1 MSQVFKG
8 MRNENQEKVA
18 ESILSFFPGFESFA
32 LPPPSDD
39 PDIIQDIGNNQD
51 KLNPKFRE
59 GVKRFEALLKSKLVP
74 KRSIN
79 KGEYVTGEG

>member
-1 MSQVFKG
+1 MA
-8 MRNENQEKVA
+8 NENQEKFA
-18 ESILSFFPGFESFA
+18 ESSFPGFESFA
-32 LPPPSDD
+32 LPLPTVD
-39 PDIIQDIGNNQD
+39 PDIIQDISNNRD

-59 GVKRFEALLKSKLVP
+59 GVKRFEVLLKSKLIP

>member
-1 MSQVFKG
+1 MA
-8 MRNENQEKVA
+8 NENQEKVA
-18 ESILSFFPGFESFA
+18 ESILSYFPGFESYA
-32 LPPPSDD
+32 LPPPSVD
-39 PDIIQDIGNNQD
+39 PDIVQDISNNRD

-59 GVKRFEALLKSKLVP
+59 GVKCFEILLKSKLVP